1 MKLNITPIRKDPKFI
16 SKKVLLMSVIFHVV
30 LFIVVSLLEIV

>member
-1 MKLNITPIRKDPKFI
+1 MKINVSPIKKNPKFI
-16 SKKVLLMSVIFHVV
+16 SNKVLLMSVIFHVA